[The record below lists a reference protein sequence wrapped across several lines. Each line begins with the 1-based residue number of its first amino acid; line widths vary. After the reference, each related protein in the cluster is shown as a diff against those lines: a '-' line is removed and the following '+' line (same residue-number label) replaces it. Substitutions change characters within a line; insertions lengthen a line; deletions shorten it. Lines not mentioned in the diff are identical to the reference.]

1 MSDVGKLCYS
11 KTQSGRPLC
20 YKRGRSDR
28 PLILKAASAGE
39 TIIDVE
45 LNPTNWHCIE
55 YDQDHTAQVTCS
67 GAFSSG
73 SGSSSSSKT
82 GTSTWTY
89 TITKTTRGSSASFR
103 IQFQVTST
111 GCVSSE
117 DPGVMASIVATQIK
131 NNKVYTKEAQVPVQS
146 NGSVTVNFDL
156 NGILISV
163 N

>member
-1 MSDVGKLCYS
+1 MAGEGKLCY
-11 KTQSGRPLC
+11 KPNDGRLSF
-20 YKRGRSDR
+20 KRGGDGR
-28 PLILKAASAGE
+28 LIFKASVPGE
-39 TIIDVE
+39 TVIDVE
-45 LNPTNWHCIE
+45 LNPVDWHCIE

-73 SGSSSSSKT
+73 SGRSSSSKT
-82 GTSTWTY
+82 GASTWTY
-89 TITKTTRGSSASFR
+89 TIEETTRGSSASFR
-103 IQFQVTST
+103 IQFQVTLT

-131 NNKVYTKEAQVPVQS
+131 NNKVYTKEASVPVQS